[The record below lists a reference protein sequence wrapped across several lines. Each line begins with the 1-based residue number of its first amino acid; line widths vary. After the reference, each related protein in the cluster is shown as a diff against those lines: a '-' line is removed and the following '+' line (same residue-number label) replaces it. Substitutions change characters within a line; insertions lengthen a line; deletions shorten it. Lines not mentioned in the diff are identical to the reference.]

1 MNFLEAMIGD
11 TNLFFNE
18 SDQPNTA
25 EVEIMI
31 ANVTYRRKKRGWEAV
46 ILMLLYGICFMLSL
60 FSIIYASFFILIQI
74 KILFSN

>member
-1 MNFLEAMIGD
+1 MFSTIPFVTHRHQWILEAMIGD

-31 ANVTYRRKKRGWEAV
+31 ADVTYRRRKRGWEAI
-46 ILMLLYGICFMLSL
+46 ILMLLYGTCIVLFLS
-60 FSIIYASFFILIQI
+60 
-74 KILFSN
+74 